1 VRAPY
6 QREVVPKSEI
16 SKIIHR
22 DSLKPEN
29 PIEKLC
35 QSKYTLK
42 NERFEII
49 LGYNIRIGSP
59 TKESSQSETVLE
71 KLMIKDKFLVNW

>member
-6 QREVVPKSEI
+6 QREVVLKSEI

-22 DSLKPEN
+22 DSLRPKN

-35 QSKYTLK
+35 QSKNTLE

-59 TKESSQSETVLE
+59 TKESSQSQTVLE
-71 KLMIKDKFLVNW
+71 KLMIKDKFMMNW